1 MRIGLYLNNLDE
13 EYQISIYKGIKAQAL
28 KMGVDLFCLQGE
40 TLYKNQAFSPLP
52 FPSRNFL
59 KVDGVLLLSSVI
71 LNHTDL
77 MFLPDLTQMFKD
89 TPCIS
94 IGNRLFDFPSIII
107 KSRHSMEQLMDHL
120 IHHHGYR
127 NFLFMGG
134 PVEHRDNMV
143 REHVFRRFIN
153 TCQHRYPD
161 ISGTVINGGFHEVS
175 GLQIINKYVEEH
187 PQGYLDAVVAA
198 NDNMAIGA
206 LKALR
211 TQQDPRWHNCAVTG
225 FDDIPQGRHEVPSI
239 TTIHQPLEKMG
250 KLAVQTLMKAIEGHK
265 IPQVIHVDSHVCIR
279 HSCGCSSEKDQTQ
292 KSDPNVD
299 DLKDHLSNVQYQA
312 IKSEQIMRNLSYL
325 GQTLTA
331 IDSIKYL
338 LYELNYFL
346 NNVHNQTYYLL
357 LYPEHSTSIPAEAR
371 LLFKRENGREVLY
384 IDKENNIILKDFFDQ
399 KLITNTLEPESL
411 SVYHLISGN
420 EKIGLVIYE
429 AEDYTHPHMCSSSV
443 FVANSIK
450 RLQIMKDEKERSRL
464 LEQQVALRTE
474 DLLTINEKLKEEAR
488 QRIAVEAEV
497 LRISELE
504 RQRFSMDLHDDICQ
518 RLAGISMYS
527 KSINSLDALQDLST
541 MIDETLQRTRRYAHD
556 SFPMEIDSLGL
567 NEALR
572 RLCDTTE
579 KQTGTP
585 CDYIWEMPPESPFSK
600 EEDINIYRIIQEALS
615 NVIRHSK
622 AKKAEVHLKQKGNAI
637 LLVIK
642 DNGIGSPPNEVKA
655 PNQSQRSKRGI
666 GLGRRSMEYRAHQL
680 NADYSYQSEENKGT
694 KVKLRIPLDKSGGE
708 SNI

>member
-1 MRIGLYLNNLDE
+1 MRIGLYLNHLDE

-28 KMGVDLFCLQGE
+28 KVGVDLLCVQGE
-40 TLYKNQAFSPLP
+40 TLYKTQTFSPLLL
-52 FPSRNFL
+52 PSKNFL
-59 KVDGVLLLSSVI
+59 QVDGVLLLSSVI

-77 MFLPDLTQMFKD
+77 MFLPDLTKTFQD

-127 NFLFMGG
+127 KFLYMGG

-153 TCQHRYPD
+153 ICQETYPQ
-161 ISGTVINGGFHEVS
+161 ISGRVINGGFHEVS
-175 GLQIINKYVEEH
+175 GMHIVNRYIDEH
-187 PQGYLDAVVAA
+187 PTGYLDAIVAA

-211 TQQDPRWHNCAVTG
+211 TQKDPRWHECAVTG

-239 TTIHQPLEKMG
+239 TTVHQPLAELG
-250 KLAVQTLMKAIEGHK
+250 KLAVETLMNAMEGQK
-265 IPQVIHVDSHVCIR
+265 IPQVIHVNSHICIR
-279 HSCGCSSEKDQTQ
+279 NSCGCSKDEETQ
-292 KSDPNVD
+292 QSDTNLD
-299 DLKDHLSNVQYQA
+299 ELKNHMSHIQYQA
-312 IKSEQIMRNLSYL
+312 IKSEQNMRNLSYL
-325 GQTLTA
+325 GQSLTA
-331 IDSIKYL
+331 VDSLKYL

-346 NNVHNQTYYLL
+346 NNINNQRYYLL
-357 LYPEHSTSIPAEAR
+357 LYPEHSMNIPSEAR
-371 LLFKRENGREVLY
+371 LIFKREEGRETLY
-384 IDKENNIILKDFFDQ
+384 LEDDKNINLKDFFDSQ
-399 KLITNTLEPESL
+399 LYANALEPESL

-450 RLQIMKDEKERSRL
+450 RLQVMKDEKERSRL

-474 DLLTINEKLKEEAR
+474 DLVTINKKLKEEAS

-527 KSINSLDALQDLST
+527 KSINSLNSLQDLSS

-585 CDYIWEMPPESPFSK
+585 CHYHWEIKSENPFSK

-615 NVIRHSK
+615 NVIRHSG
-622 AKKAEVHLKQKGNAI
+622 ASLATIRLEQKERTI
-637 LLVIK
+637 VLSIE
-642 DNGIGSPPNEVKA
+642 DNGIGTPGDEKKLPRKSL
-655 PNQSQRSKRGI
+655 RSKRGI

-680 NADYSYQSEENKGT
+680 NAEYSCRSEENKGT
-694 KVKLRIPLDKSGGE
+694 IVELRIPLDKQNKE
-708 SNI
+708 SPL

>member
-1 MRIGLYLNNLDE
+1 MRIGLYLNHLDE

-28 KMGVDLFCLQGE
+28 KMGVDLLCIQGE
-40 TLYKNQAFSPLP
+40 TLYKAQTFSPLLL
-52 FPSRNFL
+52 PSKNFL
-59 KVDGVLLLSSVI
+59 QVDGVLLLSSVI

-77 MFLPDLTQMFKD
+77 MFLPDLTKTFRD

-120 IHHHGYR
+120 IFHHGYR
-127 NFLFMGG
+127 RFLYMGG

-153 TCQHRYPD
+153 TCQEKFPH
-161 ISGTVINGGFHEVS
+161 ISGRVVNGGFHEVS
-175 GLQIINKYVEEH
+175 GMHIVNQYIKEH
-187 PQGYLDAVVAA
+187 PTGYLDAIVAA

-211 TQQDPRWHNCAVTG
+211 TQSDPRWRDCAVTG

-239 TTIHQPLEKMG
+239 TTVHQPLAELG
-250 KLAVQTLMKAIEGHK
+250 KLAVEALMNAMEGQK

-279 HSCGCSSEKDQTQ
+279 HSCGCTGEEETEH
-292 KSDPNVD
+292 SDPTVD
-299 DLKDHLSNVQYQA
+299 DLRNHLSHIQYQA
-312 IKSEQIMRNLSYL
+312 IKSEQNMRNLSYL
-325 GQTLTA
+325 GQSLTA
-331 IDSIKYL
+331 VDSLKFL

-346 NNVHNQTYYLL
+346 NNINNQRYYLL
-357 LYPEHSTSIPAEAR
+357 LYPEHSINIPSEAR
-371 LLFKRENGREVLY
+371 LIFKREEGKETLY
-384 IDKENNIILKDFFDQ
+384 LDDTKNINLKEFFDSQ
-399 KLITNTLEPESL
+399 LYANALEPESL

-450 RLQIMKDEKERSRL
+450 RLQIMTDEKERSRL

-474 DLLTINEKLKEEAR
+474 DLVKINKKLKEEAR

-527 KSINSLDALQDLST
+527 KSISSLDALQDLSF

-585 CDYIWEMPPESPFSK
+585 CNYSWELDLESPFSK

-615 NVIRHSK
+615 NIIRHSG
-622 AKKAEVHLKQKGNAI
+622 ASQADVRLNREGDAI
-637 LLVIK
+637 FLRVE
-642 DNGIGSPPNEVKA
+642 DDGIGTLSDEKKSPK
-655 PNQSQRSKRGI
+655 QSLRSKRGI

-680 NADYSYQSEENKGT
+680 NAEYSCRSEENKGT
-694 KVKLRIPLDKSGGE
+694 LIELRIPLDKSNNE
-708 SNI
+708 SPL